1 MPTMTWRFFYRL
13 KPLPGDATP
22 YGKLLANIMGF
33 VKPTPA
39 AWLSEPIA
47 TATRVNEPLTGI
59 NKL

>member
-13 KPLPGDATP
+13 KPFPGDATP

-39 AWLSEPIA
+39 AWLS
-47 TATRVNEPLTGI
+47 
-59 NKL
+59 